1 LPIPTLDLTE
11 LVAFQPFRRGYAI
24 CLSSSKHPDG
34 GKPMKITSVAQQNTV
49 SLSSSVALNDSANSF
64 QSALETAKQAAAES
78 NSSIT
83 LVKSLEKKEEVVPPV
98 STHKTAAEELFE
110 YLKKSPAQHMRD
122 AILKELGLSE
132 ESLAALPPE
141 KQAAIEKTITDK
153 IKEILQNQSGNT
165 KNQVQSP
172 LSVQSLLTTNM
183 TD

>member
-1 LPIPTLDLTE
+1 
-11 LVAFQPFRRGYAI
+11 
-24 CLSSSKHPDG
+24 
-34 GKPMKITSVAQQNTV
+34 MKITSAAQQNSVTMA
-49 SLSSSVALNDSANSF
+49 SSVGLNESENSF
-64 QSALETAKQAAAES
+64 QSALEAAKQAAAES

-83 LVKSLEKKEEVVPPV
+83 LVKSLEKKEEVAPPA
-98 STHKTAAEELFE
+98 STHKTAADELFE

-122 AILKELGLSE
+122 AILKELGLTE

-172 LSVQSLLTTNM
+172 LSAQSLLNSNI